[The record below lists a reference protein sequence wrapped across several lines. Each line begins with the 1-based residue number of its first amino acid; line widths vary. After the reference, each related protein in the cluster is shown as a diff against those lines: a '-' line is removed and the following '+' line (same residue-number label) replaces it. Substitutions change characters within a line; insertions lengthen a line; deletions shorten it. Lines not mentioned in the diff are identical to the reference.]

1 MKTESIERLELA
13 AMGTK
18 RPERAQAA
26 FELARRLRELVP
38 LLEEIQHDTRK
49 LEGLRA
55 ETAYDNACL
64 ALALAKGGEER

>member
-38 LLEEIQHDTRK
+38 LLEEALTVAKQNSNTYVANR
-49 LEGLRA
+49 LEKGI
-55 ETAYDNACL
+55 
-64 ALALAKGGEER
+64 ALAKGGEEKR